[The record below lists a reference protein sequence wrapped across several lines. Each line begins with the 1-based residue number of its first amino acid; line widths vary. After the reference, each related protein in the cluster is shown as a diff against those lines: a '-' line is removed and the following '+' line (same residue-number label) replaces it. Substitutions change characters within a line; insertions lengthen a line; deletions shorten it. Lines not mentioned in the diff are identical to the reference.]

1 MTYRGLEVRAS
12 KRKQGAAETSLATTR
27 RLKIMPTGCTEQ
39 LTFWDLGKQQV
50 TVDFQG
56 GQVVSDAGLLPI
68 RLLDKELGVLATV
81 AGRLPD
87 PRVQTLVT
95 HTREAL
101 LAQEVYQIL
110 AGYPDGNDAQAL
122 RHDPLF
128 QTLVDVTP
136 DAEQELASGST
147 LNRFHHA
154 YTRRQAELP
163 LAERPVLGAI
173 DAAQSQR
180 LR

>member
-1 MTYRGLEVRAS
+1 M
-12 KRKQGAAETSLATTR
+12 ATD
-27 RLKIMPTGCTEQ
+27 CSEQ

-50 TVDFQG
+50 TVDFRG

-68 RLLDKELGVLATV
+68 RLLDKKLGVLATV

-87 PRVQTLVT
+87 PRVQALVT

-122 RHDPLF
+122 RDDPLF
-128 QTLVDVTP
+128 QTLLDLSP
-136 DAEQELASGST
+136 DAGHTLASGST
-147 LNRFHHA
+147 LNRFHQA

-163 LAERPVLGAI
+163 AEQRPVLAEV
-173 DAAQSQR
+173 DAALSGR
-180 LR
+180 LRILNRPHSR